1 MKQPSKS
8 QSAASNLPYPW
19 HESAWQQLN
28 RSWQMQ
34 RFPHAL
40 LLHGVPGLGKFIFAN
55 WLAHALLCE
64 DRQKT
69 LVSCGD
75 CASCKLNQAGSHPDL
90 IVVRPE
96 EDKTQISVDQI
107 RTANDSLTLTST
119 RNGYRVAIIEPAH
132 QMTIAAANSLLK
144 TLEEPNAQT
153 VIIMVT
159 AQSGGLLPTLR
170 SRCQQV
176 AMLVPAVTQTQ
187 QWIQQQ
193 LGKSV
198 SNELLG
204 YAGNA
209 PLRALEIA
217 QGSYDNLRQSMI
229 SGLESI
235 TKGSSDITQVAQA
248 WADDQIHER
257 LRWLEY
263 WLSGAIRQKI
273 LKTVDSFTP
282 VIDSEIILSANL
294 SLMFRA
300 LDKIREVTEQLRRTS
315 LQRELVLM
323 SLLMRVQQSIQARA

>member
-1 MKQPSKS
+1 MKRPSKS
-8 QSAASNLPYPW
+8 ESAVANLPYPW
-19 HESAWQQLN
+19 HESTWQQLD
-28 RSWQMQ
+28 RSWQAQ

-40 LLHGVPGLGKFIFAN
+40 LLHGVPGLGKFIFAQ

-64 DRQKT
+64 HRQQS
-69 LVSCGD
+69 LLPCGE

-107 RTANDSLTLTST
+107 RTANESLTLTST

-144 TLEEPNAQT
+144 TLEEPNANT
-153 VIIMVT
+153 LIIMVSS
-159 AQSGGLLPTLR
+159 QSGGLLPTLR
-170 SRCQQV
+170 SRCQQLGV
-176 AMLVPAVTQTQ
+176 LVPPVEETK

-217 QGSYDNLRQSMI
+217 QGSYEQLRQSMI

-235 TKGSSDITQVAQA
+235 TKGSTDIAQVAQT
-248 WADDQIHER
+248 WADDQIQER

-282 VIDSEIILSANL
+282 VIDAETILGANVGA
-294 SLMFRA
+294 MFRA

-323 SLLMRVQQSIQARA
+323 SLLMRIQQSMQVRA

>member
-8 QSAASNLPYPW
+8 ESAMSTLPYPW
-19 HESAWQQLN
+19 HESTWQQLD
-28 RSWQMQ
+28 RSWQAQ

-40 LLHGVPGLGKFIFAN
+40 LLHGVPGLGKFVFAQ
-55 WLAHALLCE
+55 WLAHTLLCE
-64 DRQKT
+64 HRQQS
-69 LVSCGD
+69 LLPCGE

-107 RTANDSLTLTST
+107 RTANESLTLTST

-144 TLEEPNAQT
+144 TLEEPSANT
-153 VIIMVT
+153 LIIMVSS
-159 AQSGGLLPTLR
+159 QSGSLLPTLR
-170 SRCQQV
+170 SRCQQLG
-176 AMLVPAVTQTQ
+176 MLVPPVEETKHWIEQ
-187 QWIQQQ
+187 QF
-193 LGKSV
+193 GKSV

-217 QGSYDNLRQSMI
+217 QGSYENLRQSMI
-229 SGLESI
+229 LGLESI
-235 TKGSSDITQVAQA
+235 TKGSTDIAQVAQA
-248 WADDQIHER
+248 WADDHVQER

-273 LKTVDSFTP
+273 LRTVDSFTP
-282 VIDSEIILSANL
+282 VIDAETILGANL
-294 SLMFRA
+294 SAMFRA

-323 SLLMRVQQSIQARA
+323 SLLMRIQQSMQAKA